1 MTQAIRRF
9 THDDV
14 RTWYQ
19 AEGRKIFL
27 SDVVDPSNGD
37 TMSVGFARYAPGE
50 SNAWIVTYDEA
61 LIVTRGAYSV
71 TSADGVK
78 TTARAGEVIFL
89 NKDTQ
94 VVYSA
99 EREGADVVYVTYPHW
114 MAAQQGSEHA
124 ALLDEFHPIDGTPPE
139 TDNVA
144 LMRRIWGPLER
155 GESHDFGPFF
165 DLLSDDV
172 VFELPVGELHGKSS
186 VIDYFAHASE
196 TLEFQPFEK
205 PLQYYGDGERVVILG
220 DETFRVK
227 ESGAS
232 HRAEWAWVVDVR
244 DGRIVR
250 IAAIQD
256 LSGIADVIRDAV
268 ARSQP
273 VEQPAGR

>member
-9 THDDV
+9 THDDMQ
-14 RTWYQ
+14 TWYQ

-37 TMSVGFARYAPGE
+37 TMSVGFARYAPDE
-50 SNAWIVTYDEA
+50 SNAWVVTYDEA
-61 LIVTRGAYSV
+61 LIVTRGAFSV

-124 ALLDEFHPIDGTPPE
+124 ALLDGFHPIDGTPPE

-155 GESHDFGPFF
+155 GESDDFGPFF
-165 DLLSDDV
+165 DALADDV
-172 VFELPVGELHGKSS
+172 VFELPVGELRGKAAL
-186 VIDYFAHASE
+186 IDYFARASE
-196 TLEFQPFEK
+196 RLEFQPFEK

-227 ESGAS
+227 ENGAS

-244 DGRIVR
+244 DERIVR

-256 LSGIADVIRDAV
+256 LSGVADVIRDAV

-273 VEQPAGR
+273 AGRMF